1 MDTTNLYGDSMKSSI
16 KILVLIILASCA
28 SPQKGEKSPELKK
41 AELYYNQGTKQ
52 MVDGNFTKALR
63 NLLKAIDLSPEDS
76 RINNNLGMAFY
87 FKGASKRAVKYI
99 KKSLLINPKNSDAK
113 INLATI
119 YMSMKKYKE
128 AEQLYEVVL
137 DDLTY
142 EGQHKTYFNL
152 GMLNLKIN
160 QETKAISYFKQS
172 LNVADSYCP
181 SHFQLGNI
189 YFKRKNF
196 KKALNSYRE
205 AGLGVCY
212 EKPEPIYKQAL
223 SMIKLKKY
231 ESAKLKLEEI
241 VERFAMTKYER
252 KAQQELKLIAQLR
265 EKKIDN
271 QLEFLNTDRKIV
283 SPDF

>member
-1 MDTTNLYGDSMKSSI
+1 MKSSI
-16 KILVLIILASCA
+16 KILILVLLASCA

-41 AELYYNQGTKQ
+41 AELYYNQGTKE
-52 MVDGNFTKALR
+52 MIDGEYTKALK
-63 NLLKAIDLSPEDS
+63 NLLEAKNLSPEDS

-99 KKSLLINPKNSDAK
+99 KKSLKIQPDNSDAK

-119 YMSMKKYKE
+119 YMGMKKYTQ
-128 AEQLYEVVL
+128 AEQLYQVVL

-142 EGQHKTYFNL
+142 EGQFKTYFNL
-152 GMLNLKIN
+152 GMLNLKLN
-160 QETKAISYFKQS
+160 QEIKAISYFKQS

-189 YFKRKNF
+189 YFKRKDY
-196 KKALNSYRE
+196 KKALKSYRE

-212 EKPEPIYKQAL
+212 EKPEPIFRQAL
-223 SMIKLKKY
+223 SMIRLKKY
-231 ESAKLKLEEI
+231 ESAKIKLEEI
-241 VERFAMTKYER
+241 VERFAMTEYER
-252 KAQQELKLIAQLR
+252 KAQKELKVIAQL
-265 EKKIDN
+265 KKNRIDSE
-271 QLEFLNTDRKIV
+271 LEYIDSDRKIV